1 MLKPGSQC
9 YFIGIG
15 GIAMSQAALLLH
27 EMGYRVR
34 GSDSALHPPTDQLLH
49 AAKIAVEE
57 RYSAAHL
64 NPPPDLV
71 VIGNAVSRGN
81 PEVEEVL
88 AQGIPYLSL
97 PLLIKELLLTQRRSA
112 VVAGTHGKTT
122 TASLLAWL
130 LVAGGL
136 DPSFLVGGLPLNFG
150 RGYRAGAGGWAV
162 LEGDE
167 YDSAFFDKGPKFL
180 HYQPSLVILTSIE
193 FDHADIYPNLE
204 VIKDAFRR
212 LIAIVPSGGTLI
224 ACNDDPVVREVIA
237 GAQCRVETYGQTGMW
252 SPREPWAT
260 AQGTIFSLQRGDKK
274 VGEMELEVPL
284 WGEHNISNVVAAVA
298 AARRIGLSFA
308 QIRKGLLG
316 FQGVRRRM
324 ETIGEAG
331 GITVIDDF
339 AHHPTAVRE
348 TLRALRSRFPGRRLW
363 AVFEPRSHTM
373 RRNVLQE
380 ELALALT
387 EADRVVLGRPFSPRA
402 PEETLDPERVV
413 AEINRHK
420 GAGVASYL
428 KTTDQIV
435 SLCVAEA
442 VPRDV
447 IAVMSSGH
455 FEGLPMRILSALR
468 DRA

>member
-1 MLKPGSQC
+1 MAQT
-9 YFIGIG
+9 
-15 GIAMSQAALLLH
+15 ALLLQ
-27 EMGYRVR
+27 EMGYQVR
-34 GSDSALHPPTDQLLH
+34 GSDPGLHPPTDQLLH
-49 AAKIAVEE
+49 AAKIVVEKG
-57 RYSAAHL
+57 YAAAHL
-64 NPPPDLV
+64 NPRPDLV

-88 AQGIPYLSL
+88 TQGIPYLSL
-97 PLLIKELLLTQRRSA
+97 PALIKEVLLAQRRSA

-136 DPSFLVGGLPLNFG
+136 DPSFLVGGVLLNFG

-180 HYQPSLVILTSIE
+180 HYQPSVAVLTSIE
-193 FDHADIYPNLE
+193 FDHADIYQDLE
-204 VIKDAFRR
+204 AVKNAFRR
-212 LIAIVPSGGTLI
+212 LIAIIPPEGTLI
-224 ACNDDPVVREVIA
+224 ACSDDAVVREVIA
-237 GAQCRVETYGQTGMW
+237 GAHGVQCQVETYGETGMW
-252 SPREPWAT
+252 SFRGLWAT
-260 AQGTIFSLQRGDKK
+260 AQGTIFSLQKGDKK
-274 VGEMELEVPL
+274 LGELEVPL
-284 WGEHNISNVVAAVA
+284 WGEHNISNAVAAVA

-308 QIRKGLLG
+308 QIREGLRA

-324 ETIGEAG
+324 ETVGETG

-363 AVFEPRSHTM
+363 AVFEPRSQTM
-373 RRNVLQE
+373 RRKVLQQG
-380 ELALALT
+380 LVQALA
-387 EADRVVLGRPFSPRA
+387 EADRVVLGRPFSPPA
-402 PEETLDPERVV
+402 PEEALDPQGVV

-420 GAGVASYL
+420 GDGAARYLEATDRIVA
-428 KTTDQIV
+428 
-435 SLCVAEA
+435 LCVAEA
-442 VPRDV
+442 IPGDV
-447 IAVMSSGH
+447 VVVMSSGH
-455 FEGLPMRILSALR
+455 FEGLPARIFSALK